1 MKQMKTPVNLVIGA
15 LLLVVFFLL
24 LFVFQVRQS
33 EVVVTTTFGKVTG
46 EPAGPG
52 AHLKWPWP
60 IQKVHKFDQRIQNFE
75 SKFEQVLTADEYSLL
90 LQVYVGWVI
99 SDPKVFFPAFNGST
113 AKAEDSLEG
122 LIRNAYSGV
131 VGKHAF
137 SHFISTDE
145 KELKF
150 IQIEQE
156 MLQRIQADARAQTNG
171 LEIKFLGIKKIGLPE
186 SITPLVFERMKSGRD
201 VQVSSIQ
208 FEGER
213 LASDIRSAAD
223 LESAKLLND
232 AEAQALRIQGEGE
245 KEAAK
250 SFEVFKQD
258 PELAIFLLKLKALE
272 MFLKERTT
280 LVLDQGTPPVDL
292 LRPMAPNGSL
302 KPSP

>member
-1 MKQMKTPVNLVIGA
+1 MKQNPVTLVIGA

-33 EVVVTTTFGKVTG
+33 EVAVITTFGKATG
-46 EPAGPG
+46 EPTGPG
-52 AHLKWPWP
+52 AHFKWPWP

-90 LQVYVGWVI
+90 LQVYVGWTI
-99 SDPKVFFPAFNGST
+99 NDPKVFFPSFNGST
-113 AKAEDSLEG
+113 SKAEESLEG

-150 IQIEQE
+150 VQIEQE

-171 LEIKFLGIKKIGLPE
+171 IDIKFLGIKKIGLPE
-186 SITPLVFERMKSGRD
+186 SVTQLVFERMKSGRE
-201 VQVSSIQ
+201 VQVSKIQ
-208 FEGER
+208 GESESQAI
-213 LASDIRSAAD
+213 LIRSAAD

-232 AEAQALRIQGEGE
+232 AEAQALRIQGEGDR
-245 KEAAK
+245 EAAN
-250 SFEVFKQD
+250 SYQVFKQD

-272 MFLKERTT
+272 QFLKERTT
-280 LVLDQGTPPVDL
+280 LILDRSTVPIDL
-292 LRPMAPNGSL
+292 LNGGTQFNPK
-302 KPSP
+302 KPLP